1 MHGIRPERVIAL
13 ERENTE
19 LRECIDKLFKQIT
32 ELSAKYEAPADA
44 VVTQQRALYDVPSH
58 GITNEMYLKLMTTKQ
73 LAAWYA
79 RNFFCQSYMKMA
91 SAGCKPDDRSLD
103 GRLSFVTVQQCPL
116 KELCDELDKTAPEG
130 VVYECEDVVEHWLK
144 TQQFKTFEQ
153 YLTAL
158 NLDNQKMEDKDDDN

>member
-58 GITNEMYLKLMTTKQ
+58 GMTNEMYLKLMTTKQ

-79 RNFFCQSYMKMA
+79 QNFFCQSYMKMA
-91 SAGCKPDDRSLD
+91 D
-103 GRLSFVTVQQCPL
+103 GKTTIIAHQCPL

-153 YLTAL
+153 YLAAL
-158 NLDNQKMEDKDDDN
+158 NLDNQQP